1 MTTDSSTPDPS
12 SSHLRLGPH
21 IDPPLA
27 LVTLILS
34 VRGLSVF
41 QTTLRNPV
49 RLSKEGVPD
58 EDDQEAYRRSS
69 KGIWGIVHASM
80 LTNLASLDPRLRNAS
95 ASTLAGDANLAA
107 SLGLAGV
114 CFHVGYQKG
123 YDVRSAA
130 LDAVARKLGDVVVKL
145 KPGARVLLENG
156 AEGSELG
163 QTVEELA
170 HVIHALGAGPEQIG
184 IVLDSCH
191 LHVTGFDMAA
201 IDAPARLADQIEHAN
216 LTPYITALH
225 LNDAQFPCGS
235 KRDRHAAPGEGTI
248 GEGLRRLLVHPL
260 FAPLP
265 CILEVSLEA
274 AERGINYLTG
284 TVK

>member
-1 MTTDSSTPDPS
+1 LST
-12 SSHLRLGPH
+12 HRFGPH

-27 LVTLILS
+27 LVPPILS
-34 VRGLSVF
+34 TRGQRVF
-41 QTTLRNPV
+41 QTTLRNPS
-49 RLSKEGVPD
+49 RLAKEGIPD
-58 EDDQEAYRRSS
+58 EDDQDAFRSS
-69 KGIWGIVHASM
+69 SAGLWGIAHASM

-95 ASTLAGDANLAA
+95 ASTLAGDANLGL

-123 YDVRSAA
+123 YDDRSAA
-130 LDAVARKLGDVVVKL
+130 LDAVARKLGDVCQKL
-145 KPGARVLLENG
+145 GPGARVLLENG

-163 QTVEELA
+163 QTPEELA
-170 HVIHALGAGPEQIG
+170 HVIRTLGAGPDQVG

-201 IDAPARLADQIEHAN
+201 ADAPERLAERIEAAG
-216 LTPYITALH
+216 LTPYLTALH

-235 KRDRHAAPGEGTI
+235 KRDRHACPGEGTI
-248 GEGLRRLLVHPL
+248 GEGLKRLMAHPL

-265 CILEVSLEA
+265 SILEMSLES
-274 AERGINYLTG
+274 AERGIAWLTA
-284 TVK
+284 

>member
-1 MTTDSSTPDPS
+1 MST
-12 SSHLRLGPH
+12 HTFGPH

-27 LVTLILS
+27 LIPPILS
-34 VRGLSVF
+34 TRGQVVF
-41 QTTLRNPV
+41 QTTLRNPS
-49 RLSKEGVPD
+49 RLAKEGIPD
-58 EDDQEAYRRSS
+58 EEDQEAFRSS
-69 KGIWGIVHASM
+69 ATGLWGIAHASM

-95 ASTLAGDANLAA
+95 ASTLAGDANLAV

-123 YDVRSAA
+123 YDERSAA
-130 LDAVARKLGDVVVKL
+130 LDAVARKLGDVCEKL

-163 QTVEELA
+163 QTPEELG
-170 HVIHALGAGPEQIG
+170 HVIRALGAGPDKLG

-201 IDAPARLADQIEHAN
+201 GNAPDRLANELEAAGITGY
-216 LTPYITALH
+216 LTALH

-235 KRDRHAAPGEGTI
+235 KRDRHACPGEGTI
-248 GEGLRRLLVHPL
+248 GEGLLRLMAHSL

-265 CILEVSLEA
+265 AILEMGLES
-274 AERGINYLTG
+274 AERGIAWLTS
-284 TVK
+284 

>member
-1 MTTDSSTPDPS
+1 MANS
-12 SSHLRLGPH
+12 SSDNPHRHDLKLGIH

-27 LVTLILS
+27 LISPVLS
-34 VRGLSVF
+34 GRGLHFF
-41 QTTLRNPV
+41 QTTLRNPT
-49 RLSKEGVPD
+49 RLAKEGIPD
-58 EDDQEAYRRSS
+58 EDDQDAFHASS
-69 KGIWGIVHASM
+69 NGLWGIVHASM
-80 LTNLASLDPRLRNAS
+80 LTNLASIDPRLRNAS

-123 YDVRSAA
+123 YDDRSAA
-130 LDAVARKLGDVVVKL
+130 LDAVARKLGAVMEKL
-145 KPGARVLLENG
+145 EPNARVLLENG

-170 HVIHALGAGPEQIG
+170 HVIHALGAGPEQVG

-201 IDAPARLADQIEHAN
+201 PDAPDRLAGQIESAG
-216 LTPYITALH
+216 LISYLTALH

-235 KRDRHAAPGEGTI
+235 KRDRHAPPGEGTI
-248 GEGLRRLLVHPL
+248 GEGLRRLMSHPL
-260 FAPLP
+260 FANLP
-265 CILEVSLEA
+265 SILEMSVES
-274 AERGINYLTG
+274 AERGIAYLCA
-284 TVK
+284 